1 MAVTELIT
9 RRRFTVDEYHRM
21 AEAGILGE
29 DDRVELL
36 EGEIVEMSP
45 IGWRHQA
52 CVDRLTQW
60 LVPALQG
67 RAILRPQGPIRL
79 GEDSAPQ
86 PDLVVL
92 RPRADF
98 YAEGGPGPGDVLWL
112 VEISDT
118 SLRYDRDVKVPL
130 YARYGI
136 PEVWLVDLEGEQVLV
151 YRDPRSEGGYRLAEV
166 FGRGAR
172 LAPRAFPDL
181 ELAVDEILA

>member
-1 MAVTELIT
+1 MAIAELIT

-21 AEAGILGE
+21 AEAGILHE

-52 CVDRLTQW
+52 CVDRLNRW
-60 LVPALQG
+60 LVPALRD

-79 GEDSAPQ
+79 SPDSEPQ

-98 YAEGGPGPGDVLWL
+98 YAEGGPGPEDVLWL

-136 PEVWLVDLEGEQVLV
+136 PEVWVVDLVEERVLV
-151 YRDPRSEGGYRLAEV
+151 YRDPHPAEGYRSVQVL
-166 FGRGAR
+166 GRGAR
-172 LAPRAFPDL
+172 LAPQAFPDL

>member
-52 CVDRLTQW
+52 CVDRLTQR
-60 LVPALQG
+60 LVPALQD

-79 GEDSAPQ
+79 SPDSEPQ

-98 YAEGGPGPGDVLWL
+98 YAEGGPGPEDVLWL
-112 VEISDT
+112 IEISDT

-136 PEVWLVDLEGEQVLV
+136 PEVWVVDLAEERVLV
-151 YRDPRSEGGYRLAEV
+151 YRDPDPAEGYRSVQAL
-166 FGRGAR
+166 GRGAR

>member
-1 MAVTELIT
+1 MAIAELIT

-52 CVDRLTQW
+52 CVNRLTYG
-60 LVPALQG
+60 LITALRD
-67 RAILRPQGPIRL
+67 RAVVQPQGPIRL
-79 GEDSAPQ
+79 GVDSEPQ

-92 RPRADF
+92 WPRADF
-98 YAEGGPGPGDVLWL
+98 YAEGGPGPEDVLWL
-112 VEISDT
+112 IEISDT

-136 PEVWLVDLEGEQVLV
+136 PEVWVVDLAEERVLV
-151 YRDPRSEGGYRLAEV
+151 YRDPDPAEGYRSVQAL
-166 FGRGAR
+166 GRGAR

-181 ELAVDEILA
+181 ELAVDELLA

>member
-52 CVDRLTQW
+52 CVNRLNQR
-60 LVPALQG
+60 LVPALRG
-67 RAILRPQGPIRL
+67 RAIVQPQGPIRL

-112 VEISDT
+112 IEVSDT

-130 YARYGI
+130 YARHGV
-136 PEVWLVDLEGEQVLV
+136 PEVWVVDLEGEQVVV
-151 YRDPRSEGGYRLAEV
+151 YRGPRPEGGYRFAEAY
-166 FGRGAR
+166 GRGAR
-172 LAPRAFPDL
+172 VAPQAFPDL
-181 ELAVDEILA
+181 ELVVDEVLG

>member
-1 MAVTELIT
+1 MVVTELIT

-29 DDRVELL
+29 DDRVELI

-45 IGWRHQA
+45 SGWRPQA
-52 CVDRLTQW
+52 CVDRLTHR
-60 LVPALQG
+60 LVPVLQS

-79 GEDSAPQ
+79 SSDSEPQ

-98 YAEGGPGPGDVLWL
+98 YAEGGPGPEDVLWL
-112 VEISDT
+112 IEISDT

-130 YARYGI
+130 YGRYGI
-136 PEVWLVDLEGEQVLV
+136 PEVWVVDLAGEQVFV
-151 YRDPRSEGGYRLAEV
+151 YRDPRPGGGYRSAQVL
-166 FGRGAR
+166 GRGAR
-172 LAPRAFPDL
+172 LAPHAFPDL
-181 ELAVDEILA
+181 ELAVNEILA

>member
-21 AEAGILGE
+21 AEAGILHE

-45 IGWRHQA
+45 IGWRHQG
-52 CVDRLTQW
+52 CVNRLTYW
-60 LVPALQG
+60 LIAALQD
-67 RAILRPQGPIRL
+67 RAVVQPQGPIRL
-79 GEDSAPQ
+79 GPDSEPQ

-98 YAEGGPGPGDVLWL
+98 YAEGGPGPEDVLWL

-118 SLRYDRDVKVPL
+118 SLRYDREVKVPL
-130 YARYGI
+130 YGRYGI
-136 PEVWLVDLEGEQVLV
+136 PEVWVVDLVEERVFV
-151 YRDPRSEGGYRLAEV
+151 HRDPHPAAGYRSVRVL
-166 FGRGAR
+166 GRGAR
-172 LAPRAFPDL
+172 LAPQAFPDV
-181 ELAVDEILA
+181 ELAVGDILA

>member
-1 MAVTELIT
+1 MVVAELIT

-29 DDRVELL
+29 DDRVELI

-52 CVDRLTQW
+52 CVNRLNQR
-60 LVPALQG
+60 LVPALRGQ
-67 RAILRPQGPIRL
+67 AIVQPQGPIRL
-79 GEDSAPQ
+79 GSDSEPQ

-98 YAEGGPGPGDVLWL
+98 YAEGGPGAEDVLWL
-112 VEISDT
+112 IEISDT

-130 YARYGI
+130 YGRYGI
-136 PEVWLVDLEGEQVLV
+136 PEIWLIDLAGEQVFV
-151 YRDPRSEGGYRLAEV
+151 YRDPRPDGGYRSAQVL
-166 FGRGAR
+166 GRGAR
-172 LAPRAFPDL
+172 LAPQAFPDL
-181 ELAVDEILA
+181 ELTVDELLA

>member
-1 MAVTELIT
+1 MVVTELIT

-52 CVDRLTQW
+52 CVDRFTRL
-60 LVPALQG
+60 LVMALQD

-79 GEDSAPQ
+79 SADSEPQ

-98 YAEGGPGPGDVLWL
+98 YAEGGPGSEDVLWL

-118 SLRYDRDVKVPL
+118 SLRYDREVKVPL
-130 YARYGI
+130 YGRHGI
-136 PEVWLVDLEGEQVLV
+136 PEVWVVDLGEERVLV
-151 YRDPRSEGGYRLAEV
+151 YREPDPGVGYRAVGVL
-166 FGRGAR
+166 GRGDR
-172 LAPRAFPDL
+172 LVPLAFPDL
-181 ELAVDEILA
+181 ELAVDELLA

>member
-1 MAVTELIT
+1 MAVAELIT

-29 DDRVELL
+29 DDRVELI

-52 CVDRLTQW
+52 CVDRLTHR
-60 LVPALQG
+60 LVPALQN

-79 GEDSAPQ
+79 SSDSEPQ

-92 RPRADF
+92 RPRVDF
-98 YAEGGPGPGDVLWL
+98 YAEGGPGPEDVLWL
-112 VEISDT
+112 IEISDT

-130 YARYGI
+130 YGRYGI
-136 PEVWLVDLEGEQVLV
+136 PEVWVVDLEGEQVFV
-151 YRDPRSEGGYRLAEV
+151 YRDPRSGGGYRSARVL
-166 FGRGAR
+166 GRGAR
-172 LAPRAFPDL
+172 LAPQAFPDL
-181 ELAVDEILA
+181 ELPVDEVLA